1 MKKTYRVKRNID
13 FQAIIKQKKSVAS
26 RQFVLYY
33 AKNDF
38 NHYRAGVSVSKKLG
52 KAVERNK
59 IKRQVREMI
68 YEIFEDQ
75 ESSDYIVIVRNGYL
89 NKSFDENKRDLA
101 KLRKK
106 AISNQ

>member
-106 AISNQ
+106 VISNQ

>member
-89 NKSFDENKRDLA
+89 INSFDENKRDLA

-106 AISNQ
+106 VISNQ

>member
-68 YEIFEDQ
+68 Y
-75 ESSDYIVIVRNGYL
+75 
-89 NKSFDENKRDLA
+89 
-101 KLRKK
+101 
-106 AISNQ
+106 

>member
-38 NHYRAGVSVSKKLG
+38 NHYRAWVSVSKKLG

-106 AISNQ
+106 VISNQ

>member
-1 MKKTYRVKRNID
+1 MKKIYRVKRNID

-106 AISNQ
+106 VISNQ

>member
-89 NKSFDENKRDLA
+89 SKSFDENKRDLA
-101 KLRKK
+101 K
-106 AISNQ
+106 

>member
-13 FQAIIKQKKSVAS
+13 FQSIIKQKKSVAS

-68 YEIFEDQ
+68 YEIFENQ

-106 AISNQ
+106 VISNQ

>member
-13 FQAIIKQKKSVAS
+13 FQAINKQKTSVAS

-106 AISNQ
+106 VISNQ

>member
-68 YEIFEDQ
+68 YGIFEDQ

-89 NKSFDENKRDLA
+89 SKSFDENKRDLA

-106 AISNQ
+106 VISNQ

>member
-89 NKSFDENKRDLA
+89 SKSFDENKRDLA

-106 AISNQ
+106 VISHQ